1 MSNLTAPSSSHEL
14 APSSAPVRAG
24 DVIAD
29 KYEVER
35 VLAEGGMGVV
45 VAAQH
50 MQLRRRVALKFLRPE
65 LCEMR
70 EVVARFL
77 REAQAMTAIQN
88 EHVAR
93 VLDVGTMADGPPYMV
108 MEYLEGEDLAQV
120 LDRRERLPV
129 TEAVDYVLQGM
140 EALAEAH
147 VHGFVHRDLKP
158 SNLFVAERPDGSP
171 LVKVL
176 DFGISK
182 VVAKE
187 GGGGDLT
194 HAHGL
199 LGSPLYMSPEQI
211 RSSKSVDARADI
223 WTLGII
229 LFELVSGVP
238 PFQAESVPAVL
249 AAIIAD
255 DAPLLHTV
263 VREAP
268 PELSEVVARCLRRN
282 REERYANVGE
292 LAGALSRFAS
302 RDGHRSV
309 EGIVRVIAH
318 HAKRTTPVDLEIQ
331 TPAKEVKVT
340 TPLHGSEQGAPLSPL
355 AETAHDPSVLPNS
368 IRHPATDETI
378 EDRSSESTFGKYRL
392 IAVLGQGGM
401 ADVFLAV
408 LAGPEGLGFSKLV
421 VIKRL
426 RSNLASDPEFV
437 AMLVDEARIAARLN
451 HPNVVQ
457 THEVG
462 VIQNEYYIAME
473 YLDGQPLN
481 RIVQRARAARRADAA
496 GTPLDIPLAYR
507 LGIVRDMLA
516 GIHHA
521 HELVDFDG
529 APLGLVHRDV
539 TPQNVFVTYEGQVKV
554 VDFGIAKA
562 RGRATET
569 AQGVVKGKVAYMAPE
584 QASAQEVDRRA
595 DVFGAGVVLWELL
608 TGERMWKG
616 LEDVAIIQKLMLD
629 KIPSSPRAI
638 RPDVPKALDAIVT
651 KALARK
657 PADRYATAR
666 DLLVDIERYMESEGL
681 KCTPRE
687 LGEWVGAL
695 FADRRKQTRSLIE
708 SQLSALRADLP
719 RAIRD
724 LREMG
729 TPPSGPL
736 SGPMSAPAGL
746 RLERLDH
753 EPADVPGLRSD
764 PVMARSHPG
773 STTGSGAA
781 KLRSRVAI
789 LGGAAA
795 VAGAIGVVAAF
806 SRETGPTAPPVVAT
820 TGASGELSSRPSPSA
835 VPKEMPSAVVANEE
849 SPPAPVDAP
858 IKLSLSGSMSGL
870 EFSIDEEPKAKGP
883 LALTRPRDDR
893 PHTITATAPG
903 YRSETRRV
911 TFDAD
916 VAWTAELT
924 PVRAAP
930 RQPPMGTARP
940 VMPPSAATAPTAP
953 TPTKTEPAPTTSG
966 RRKRDIDPD
975 NPYAQ

>member
-1 MSNLTAPSSSHEL
+1 MSNITAPTSSDL
-14 APSSAPVRAG
+14 GRGVTSSPVSAG

-50 MQLRRRVALKFLRPE
+50 KQLRRRVALKFLRPE

-77 REAQAMTAIQN
+77 REAQAMTTIQN

-93 VLDVGTMADGPPYMV
+93 VLDVGTMTTGAPYMV

-120 LDRRERLPV
+120 IERRDRLPV
-129 TEAVDYVLQGM
+129 TEAIDYVLQGM

-158 SNLFVAERPDGSP
+158 SNLFVTQRPDGSP

-182 VVAKE
+182 VVAGE
-187 GGGGDLT
+187 GGGVDLT

-223 WTLGII
+223 WTIGII
-229 LFELVSGVP
+229 LFELVSGQV

-255 DAPLLHTV
+255 DPPLLLSV
-263 VREAP
+263 VPDSP
-268 PELSEVVARCLRRN
+268 PQLSDVISRCLRRN
-282 REERYANVGE
+282 REERYANVAD
-292 LAGALSRFAS
+292 LANALKPFAS
-302 RDGHRSV
+302 REGHHSI

-318 HAKRTTPVDLEIQ
+318 HARRTTPVDLRAD
-331 TPAKEVKVT
+331 TPPKGVRVV
-340 TPLHGSEQGAPLSPL
+340 TPLHGSEQSAPLSPL
-355 AETAHDPSVLPNS
+355 AATAADPSLLHNLTPEEPPKKDN
-368 IRHPATDETI
+368 AN
-378 EDRSSESTFGKYRL
+378 ESTFGKYRL

-408 LAGPEGLGFSKLV
+408 LAGPQGLGFSKLV

-457 THEVG
+457 TYEVG

-481 RIVQRARAARRADAA
+481 RIVQRIRNKSGQSSA
-496 GTPLDIPLAYR
+496 LDIPLAFR
-507 LGIVRDMLA
+507 LGIVRDLLA
-516 GIHHA
+516 GVHHA
-521 HELVDFDG
+521 HELADFDG
-529 APLGLVHRDV
+529 SPLGLVHRDV
-539 TPQNVFVTYEGQVKV
+539 TPQNVFVTYDGQVKV

-569 AQGVVKGKVAYMAPE
+569 AQGILKGKVAYMAPE
-584 QASAQEVDRRA
+584 QAGAQDTDRRA
-595 DVFGAGVVLWELL
+595 DVFAAGVVLWELL
-608 TGERMWKG
+608 TGERLWKG
-616 LEDVAIIQKLMLD
+616 LDDVSIIQKLMLD
-629 KIPSSPRAI
+629 KIPSSPRAV
-638 RPDVPKALDAIVT
+638 RPDVPRALDAMVK
-651 KALARK
+651 KALSRK
-657 PADRYATAR
+657 KGDRYATAR
-666 DLLVDIERYMESEGL
+666 DFQVEIERFMESEGL
-681 KCTPRE
+681 KCPPRE
-687 LGEWVGAL
+687 LGEWIGSL

-708 SQLSALRADLP
+708 SQLSALRSESP
-719 RAIRD
+719 RSMRD
-724 LREMG
+724 MRDMG
-729 TPPSGPL
+729 SPPPSGPMSGSM
-736 SGPMSAPAGL
+736 SGPMGM
-746 RLERLDH
+746 RLERLDQ
-753 EPADVPGLRSD
+753 EPAGLRSD

-773 STTGSGAA
+773 STTGSGARL
-781 KLRSRVAI
+781 KSRAAI
-789 LGGAAA
+789 VGGAAVVLA
-795 VAGAIGVVAAF
+795 VIGIIAAI
-806 SRETGPTAPPVVAT
+806 SRTPPKPIVPPTL
-820 TGASGELSSRPSPSA
+820 ASSELSSRGNA
-835 VPKEMPSAVVANEE
+835 
-849 SPPAPVDAP
+849 APVPIESTTVATKESSADRTPNVPADAP
-858 IKLSLSGSMSGL
+858 IKVALRGGAPGI
-870 EFSIDEEPKAKGP
+870 EFAIDDEPKAKGP
-883 LALTRPRDDR
+883 LALTKPRDKNAHR
-893 PHTITATAPG
+893 ITATAPG
-903 YRSETRRV
+903 YRPETKTV
-911 TFDAD
+911 AFDAD
-916 VAWTAELT
+916 VTWTAQL
-924 PVRAAP
+924 AP
-930 RQPPMGTARP
+930 TRGG
-940 VMPPSAATAPTAP
+940 APTAG
-953 TPTKTEPAPTTSG
+953 TTTAAHTASVASLVPAPPPQPTTSASG
-966 RRKRDIDPD
+966 RRRRDIDPD

>member
-1 MSNLTAPSSSHEL
+1 MSNTAPTSSDL
-14 APSSAPVRAG
+14 APVSSPVSAG

-50 MQLRRRVALKFLRPE
+50 KQLRRRVALKFLRAE

-70 EVVARFL
+70 EVVVRFL
-77 REAQAMTAIQN
+77 REAQAMTTIQN

-93 VLDVGTMADGPPYMV
+93 VLDVGTMTTGAPYMV
-108 MEYLEGEDLAQV
+108 MEYLEGEDLAQS
-120 LDRRERLPV
+120 LERRDRLPV

-147 VHGFVHRDLKP
+147 THGFVHRDLKP
-158 SNLFVAERPDGSP
+158 SNLFVTQRPDGSP

-182 VVAKE
+182 VVAGE
-187 GGGGDLT
+187 GGGVDLT

-211 RSSKSVDARADI
+211 RSSKSVDVRADI

-229 LFELVSGVP
+229 LFELVSGQV
-238 PFQAESVPAVL
+238 PFQADSVPAVL

-255 DAPLLHTV
+255 D
-263 VREAP
+263 P
-268 PELSEVVARCLRRN
+268 PRLIDLVPGSPPALSDVISRCLRRN
-282 REERYANVGE
+282 RDERYASVAD
-292 LAGALSRFAS
+292 LANALRPFAS
-302 RDGHRSV
+302 REGHHSID
-309 EGIVRVIAH
+309 GIVRVIAH
-318 HAKRTTPVDLEIQ
+318 HARRTTPVDLKVD
-331 TPAKEVKVT
+331 TPPKGVRVI

-355 AETAHDPSVLPNS
+355 AATAADPSLLQNLTAADP
-368 IRHPATDETI
+368 PTGDG
-378 EDRSSESTFGKYRL
+378 SSDSTFGKYRL

-457 THEVG
+457 TYEVG

-481 RIVQRARAARRADAA
+481 RVIQRLRNQSGQRSA
-496 GTPLDIPLAYR
+496 LDIPLAFR

-521 HELVDFDG
+521 HQLADFDG
-529 APLGLVHRDV
+529 SPLGLVHRDV

-569 AQGVVKGKVAYMAPE
+569 AQGILKGKIAYMAPE
-584 QASAQEVDRRA
+584 QAGAQDTDRRA
-595 DVFGAGVVLWELL
+595 DVFAAGVVLWELL
-608 TGERMWKG
+608 TGERLWKG
-616 LEDVAIIQKLMLD
+616 LDDVAIIQKLMLD
-629 KIPSSPRAI
+629 KIPSSPRAV
-638 RPDVPKALDAIVT
+638 RADVPKALDAMVK
-651 KALARK
+651 KALSRK
-657 PADRYATAR
+657 KSDRYATAQEFQ
-666 DLLVDIERYMESEGL
+666 VEIERFMESEGL
-681 KCTPRE
+681 KCPPRE
-687 LGEWVGAL
+687 LGEWIGTL

-708 SQLSALRADLP
+708 SQLSALRADTP
-719 RAIRD
+719 RSIRD
-724 LREMG
+724 MREIG
-729 TPPSGPL
+729 SPPPSGPM
-736 SGPMSAPAGL
+736 SGPMSGPSGM

-753 EPADVPGLRSD
+753 EPAEAAILRSD
-764 PVMARSHPG
+764 PAMARSHPG
-773 STTGSGAA
+773 STTGSGTR
-781 KLRSRVAI
+781 LRSRAAI
-789 LGGAAA
+789 AAGAAVVIA
-795 VAGAIGVVAAF
+795 VIGTIAAISRAPAKPIVPTIASSEISMTSTPTQPTSAPTSAAN
-806 SRETGPTAPPVVAT
+806 TAAMAT
-820 TGASGELSSRPSPSA
+820 TST
-835 VPKEMPSAVVANEE
+835 
-849 SPPAPVDAP
+849 PPIALDAP
-858 IKLSLSGSMSGL
+858 IKISLSGVAPGI
-870 EFSIDEEPKAKGP
+870 EFAIDDEPKAKGP
-883 LALTRPRDDR
+883 LSLTKPRDKNAHR
-893 PHTITATAPG
+893 ITATAPG
-903 YRSETRRV
+903 FTPETKTV
-911 TFDAD
+911 AFDAD
-916 VAWTAELT
+916 VSWTAPLI
-924 PVRAAP
+924 PARGAPSHPAAP
-930 RQPPMGTARP
+930 HTPHSA
-940 VMPPSAATAPTAP
+940 SAATQAPP
-953 TPTKTEPAPTTSG
+953 PSQPPPQPTTSG
-966 RRKRDIDPD
+966 RRRRDIDPD
-975 NPYAQ
+975 NPYAE